1 MDAKCLVSLMVVP
14 MVAVY
19 GTQGQD
25 TRVKLCGRE
34 FIRMVV
40 TSCGSPRLKRSAP
53 DLGQHHVNHHRAILN
68 WLNSDQFANLKT
80 TETGRDVVRQ
90 RDDQESTESVTEDQ
104 QNHPGFPSTPPQV
117 KGEMEPSTIPLGYTV
132 STRTR
137 RDVGPAGVC
146 CRSGCNMSELVQ
158 YC

>member
-40 TSCGSPRLKRSAP
+40 TSW
-53 DLGQHHVNHHRAILN
+53 AILN